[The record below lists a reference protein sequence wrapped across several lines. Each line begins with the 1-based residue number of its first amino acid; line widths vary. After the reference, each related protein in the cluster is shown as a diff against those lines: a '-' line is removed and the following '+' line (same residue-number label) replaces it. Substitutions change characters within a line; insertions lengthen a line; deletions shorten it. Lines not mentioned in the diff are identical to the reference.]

1 MNDYPIIA
9 FPSEIRS
16 EYQELLQNDPEFA
29 KFIADAKR
37 QQELMR
43 PFYEAEM
50 REEEERAGRMK
61 YIMEYFKN
69 RGKQK
74 EWFTEMKRGREMN
87 EQKTFNIGDRV
98 RMKRTVCF
106 DYITF
111 EKGCVGEVSSDED
124 TKGFCRIRMKN
135 AESGEMTEHFICAC
149 NLERIDSKL
158 AFLSDL
164 AAVLRKH
171 NAVINVG
178 WNGNHSDGY
187 PCIDVNIQFENSNR
201 VACLEDVLNWSITA
215 DTIMDYDKEWV

>member
-1 MNDYPIIA
+1 
-9 FPSEIRS
+9 
-16 EYQELLQNDPEFA
+16 
-29 KFIADAKR
+29 
-37 QQELMR
+37 
-43 PFYEAEM
+43 
-50 REEEERAGRMK
+50 
-61 YIMEYFKN
+61 MEK
-69 RGKQK
+69 KLK
-74 EWFTEMKRGREMN
+74 K
-87 EQKTFNIGDRV
+87 GDKV
-98 RMKRTVCF
+98 RMRRTVCF

-149 NLERIDSKL
+149 NLEPIDSKL